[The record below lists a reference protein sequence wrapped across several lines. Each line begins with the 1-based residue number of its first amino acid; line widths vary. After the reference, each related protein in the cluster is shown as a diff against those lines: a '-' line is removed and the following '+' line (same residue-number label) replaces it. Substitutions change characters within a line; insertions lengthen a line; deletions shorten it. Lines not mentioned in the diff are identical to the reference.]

1 MNPAV
6 GRKEGRRW
14 RRAKLNSVHSQL
26 GYSGLEFH
34 VPDSN
39 KGGLRGLRVG
49 LLGAGPSG
57 RPRQLCPE
65 PLPHL
70 PLATVWAQRLFQS
83 PLGFLGAQ
91 KRQGQPCG
99 LWVFGFGV
107 TLGSVSIFLFCFPSL
122 ALSTGL

>member
-49 LLGAGPSG
+49 LLGAGGPRAAPGSSVLSPS
-57 RPRQLCPE
+57 LIC
-65 PLPHL
+65 L
-70 PLATVWAQRLFQS
+70 WAQRLFQS